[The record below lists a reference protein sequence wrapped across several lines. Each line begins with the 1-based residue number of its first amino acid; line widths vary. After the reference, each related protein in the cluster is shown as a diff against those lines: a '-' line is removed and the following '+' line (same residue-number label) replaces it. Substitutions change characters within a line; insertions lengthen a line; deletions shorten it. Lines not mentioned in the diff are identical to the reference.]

1 MADTGPD
8 TDQLLA
14 LVGDLYESALDPSVM
29 PRALR
34 RLAQCLNGG
43 AAQLYTWHQATG
55 QVIDSQVSEEL
66 QAKDNEAFIAY
77 YAKIDPRR
85 AEIMK
90 RPPDTVGRCHEFFDD
105 RFVSRN
111 EYYQDFFLPAGL
123 RWCIGVH
130 MDGGDGT
137 STLVANFRPVGTPA
151 YEDWTAQ
158 TLRRLVPHFKRA
170 AYLKTRMEFQSLG
183 SLDAQT
189 ILRSLPMAALLMDDH
204 GRLLE
209 SNLACGEVLRDLGAS
224 FAHTVI
230 RLARPESDSA
240 WRNTMQRVACTKVA
254 ATALLPGSAV
264 GSWRAHILPC
274 GVLSRSRDALERRL
288 LLVVFELALRSVQA
302 RVDRLRTR
310 FGLTGAEAE
319 VLALLLQ
326 GVAPKHIASRRGSS
340 VTTVRSQMSS
350 LFGKT
355 SCRSQRELIAAL
367 GTL

>member
-1 MADTGPD
+1 MADSGPD

-14 LVGDLYESALDPSVM
+14 LVGDIYESALDPSVT

-34 RLAQCLNGG
+34 SLAGCLNGA

-77 YAKIDPRR
+77 YAGIDPRR
-85 AEIMK
+85 AEVMK
-90 RPPDTVGRCHEFFDD
+90 RPPDTVARCHEFFDD

-111 EYYQDFFLPAGL
+111 EYYQDFFIPAGL

-137 STLVANFRPVGTPA
+137 STLIANFRPVGTPA

-170 AYLKTRMEFQSLG
+170 AYLKARMEFQSRE

-189 ILRSLPMAALLMDDH
+189 ILRSLPVAALLMDDH

-224 FAHTVI
+224 FSHTVV
-230 RLARPESDSA
+230 RLAHPEYDAA
-240 WRNTMQRVACTKVA
+240 WRSTTQRVARTKVA
-254 ATALLPGSAV
+254 ATVLLQGDAV
-264 GSWRAHILPC
+264 GSWKAHVLPC
-274 GVLSRSRDALERRL
+274 GILSRSRDAAERRL
-288 LLVVFELALRSVQA
+288 LLVVFELAVRSVQA
-302 RVDRLRTR
+302 RAEKLRRR
-310 FGLTGAEAE
+310 FGLTQAETE

-326 GVAPKHIASRRGSS
+326 GIAPKHIASRRGAS

-350 LFGKT
+350 LFSKT

-367 GTL
+367 GTR